1 MVTRTAPQTADEDGP
16 ARETDR
22 ASAPFQLGDRDVQL
36 YEPTGAQRFILL
48 QTISVADD
56 AVPDEEKVE
65 LVLGFGQMLRALFV
79 EAADRQYATT
89 LLARADI
96 EIEDY
101 FQLAKDM
108 AEHWAI
114 EAGAPVNRQ
123 ERRARERR
131 PAKAVARPRR

>member
-1 MVTRTAPQTADEDGP
+1 MATRTAPQTADEGD
-16 ARETDR
+16 ADRETGR
-22 ASAPFQLGDRDVQL
+22 ASAPFQLGNRDVQL
-36 YEPTGAQRFILL
+36 YEPTDSQRFILL
-48 QTISVADD
+48 QTVSVSDEAIPDD
-56 AVPDEEKVE
+56 ERLE

-79 EAADRQYATT
+79 EATDRQYATT
-89 LLARADI
+89 LLARGDI

-108 AEHWAI
+108 VEHWAI
-114 EAGAPVNRQ
+114 EAAPPVNRQ